1 VQGKTMRRGVR
12 VSRHDNVEHFKPYGS
27 YSMAMV
33 VSATDTAE
41 KIAGG
46 AQ

>member
-1 VQGKTMRRGVR
+1 VQGKTVRGGVC
-12 VSRHDNVEHFKPYGS
+12 VSRHDNAEPFEPYGS
-27 YSMAMV
+27 YSMAMA